1 MKYKNILI
9 HLDHSSGCRNRLEVA
24 FGLARDFD
32 AELIG
37 VFVVPTYIVPSY
49 VEAQISVDLMTD
61 ITEKALV
68 RAEETVASYRQL
80 AEEVHVKLQTG
91 VVEGQIIPI
100 LREHSKYADLLILGQ
115 DHPED
120 PDNSS
125 YGLADALLFEG
136 ACACL
141 VVPHSG
147 KLATPSKRV
156 HYAKRCRCSNVPIQW
171 WCCHPNRTKATASW
185 RMGIRMHRQ
194 YGICSN
200 LTASRRYPAASVIRI

>member
-9 HLDHSSGCRNRLEVA
+9 HLDNSIGCRNRLEVA
-24 FGLARDFD
+24 FGMARDFD

-37 VFVVPTYIVPSY
+37 LFVVPTYFVPSY

-61 ITEKALV
+61 ITEKALA

-80 AEEVHVKLQTG
+80 AEEAHVKLKTA

-100 LREHSKYADLLILGQ
+100 LREHSKYSDLLILGQ

-120 PDNSS
+120 PDNTS

-136 ACACL
+136 DAEGYTVWRRIMEAVEGL
-141 VVPHSG
+141 SETEPPGG
-147 KLATPSKRV
+147 KV
-156 HYAKRCRCSNVPIQW
+156 N
-171 WCCHPNRTKATASW
+171 
-185 RMGIRMHRQ
+185 
-194 YGICSN
+194 
-200 LTASRRYPAASVIRI
+200 